1 MTRSCERIQAQLCWI
16 EEEANDF
23 DLARR
28 KSGLGLESA
37 SGWSEVFKSSRSLGS
52 GKSGEAEMSS
62 SGEKTELNFD
72 FFGEEENLRQGN
84 IALKRVV
91 KSIAKGDSHVP
102 FRDSKLTILL
112 QDSFAN
118 DKSNILMILCA
129 SSDPKEMYKTLCTL
143 EYGAK
148 AKCIVRGSHI
158 PNKDKNGGDE
168 SSSAVIL
175 GTRI

>member
-1 MTRSCERIQAQLCWI
+1 MRREFNHMTGI
-16 EEEANDF
+16 EANMQT
-23 DLARR
+23 A
-28 KSGLGLESA
+28 KI
-37 SGWSEVFKSSRSLGS
+37 
-52 GKSGEAEMSS
+52 
-62 SGEKTELNFD
+62 N
-72 FFGEEENLRQGN
+72 QGN

-91 KSIAKGDSHVP
+91 ESIANGDSHVP
-102 FRDSKLTILL
+102 FRDSKLTMLL
-112 QDSFAN
+112 QDSFAD
-118 DKSNILMILCA
+118 DKSYILMILCA

-168 SSSAVIL
+168 SSAVIL